1 MPLLSSLS
9 TIVITFIIG
18 FIIMVVVFVGS
29 DVLLTP
35 VGKYSLLKFVY
46 RQVRPGL
53 YNLFVFSPIMF
64 SSYSKHKVVQE
75 SIYYITDIAN

>member
-46 RQVRPGL
+46 RQVVVVL
-53 YNLFVFSPIMF
+53 LFYVHGQHLRSCRDG
-64 SSYSKHKVVQE
+64 QL
-75 SIYYITDIAN
+75 T